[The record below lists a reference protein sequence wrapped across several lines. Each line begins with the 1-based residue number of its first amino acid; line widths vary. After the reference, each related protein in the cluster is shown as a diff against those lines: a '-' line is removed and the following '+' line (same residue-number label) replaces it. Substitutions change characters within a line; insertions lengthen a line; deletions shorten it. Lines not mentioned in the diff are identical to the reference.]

1 LKSLELKKLI
11 LIGASTGGPAH
22 IEKILCS
29 LEGLHKTSI
38 IIAQHMGADFLPSF
52 VKRLGEKSQQNIFL
66 AKDDAFISSN
76 TIYIASDNCE
86 FVLTSQGVKFHITQK
101 QNAHFNPDINHLF
114 FSALP
119 LIGRYKLLPI
129 LLTGIGDDG
138 VNGCSALAQQG
149 VQCIAESEKTAIVY
163 GIPARAKERVQA
175 VQIKDLDEIISLIH
189 TFGATDV

>member
-1 LKSLELKKLI
+1 
-11 LIGASTGGPAH
+11 
-22 IEKILCS
+22 
-29 LEGLHKTSI
+29 
-38 IIAQHMGADFLPSF
+38 MPSF
-52 VKRLGEKSQQNIFL
+52 VKRLGEKSHQNIFL
-66 AKDDAFISSN
+66 AKDDTFLSSNAIYITSDHCEFIS
-76 TIYIASDNCE
+76 
-86 FVLTSQGVKFHITQK
+86 TSQGVKFRVSK
-101 QNAHFNPDINHLF
+101 AQNAHFNPDINHLF

-119 LIGRYKLLPI
+119 LIERYKLLPI